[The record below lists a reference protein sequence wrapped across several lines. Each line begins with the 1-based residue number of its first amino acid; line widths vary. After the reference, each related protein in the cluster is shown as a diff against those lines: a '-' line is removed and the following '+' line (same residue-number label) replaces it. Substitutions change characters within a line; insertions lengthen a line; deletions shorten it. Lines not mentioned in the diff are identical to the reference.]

1 MSKIFSIDDKKDLAN
16 RIQKIKRKNI
26 LKKIMKIIIKNNEK
40 YLENNNGV
48 YMFFHNLKNETYSE
62 LEICLKSI
70 EKKIKNKSNLTNESP
85 LSDTKYK
92 PYIEKN
98 NNILNQSNILRLSN
112 TEKNLIK
119 RKAYDKKIENNSK
132 STPLSDYI
140 FSSKK
145 KVTLINNF
153 LSFIINLKN

>member
-16 RIQKIKRKNI
+16 RIQKIKRKKY

-145 KVTLINNF
+145 KVTSN
-153 LSFIINLKN
+153 K